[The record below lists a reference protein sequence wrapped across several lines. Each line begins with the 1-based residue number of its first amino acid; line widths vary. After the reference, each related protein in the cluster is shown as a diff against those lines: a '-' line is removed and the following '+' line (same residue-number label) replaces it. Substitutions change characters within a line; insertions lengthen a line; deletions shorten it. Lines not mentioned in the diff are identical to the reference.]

1 MIEITV
7 VVPVYGCGACLD
19 DLYQRLSATLE
30 SLSTSFELVLVDD
43 RSPDGA
49 WERLRAISHAD
60 PRVRAYRLSRNFG
73 QAAAITAGLS
83 VSRGRWTV
91 VMDCDLEE
99 PPEEIPRLYA
109 KALEGY
115 DVVRGIRRN
124 GSHPLLRR
132 AASRAY
138 RLLLME
144 TDRHAEY
151 GTLSILSRKV
161 VDAYLALQDSAREY
175 VLLLDWLGFEQCA
188 IEFEHQQR
196 PTGGSSFTV
205 GKLVRTGLDGV
216 FFRTSAPLRLVMRF
230 GFLIAVA
237 GAGLACYEL
246 YSQIAGRNPPGYTTL
261 VVLLLV
267 LVGFVIIAIG
277 VVGLYVARIFDQVRQ
292 RPLYVVDEIA
302 SDSRADDR
310 VQSLES

>member
-19 DLYQRLSATLE
+19 DLYRRLSATLA
-30 SLSTSFELVLVDD
+30 SLSTSFELVFVDD

-49 WERLRAISHAD
+49 WERLRAIARSD

-73 QAAAITAGLS
+73 QAAAITAGLT

-115 DVVRGIRRN
+115 DVVRGVRHN
-124 GSHPLLRR
+124 WHHPWLRR

-138 RLLLME
+138 RLLVME
-144 TDRHAEY
+144 SGHRAEY

-161 VDAYLALQDSAREY
+161 VDAYLALQDTAREY
-175 VLLLDWLGFEQCA
+175 VLLLDWLGFEQSA
-188 IEFEHQQR
+188 IEFEHQER
-196 PTGGSSFTV
+196 PAGGSSFTV
-205 GKLVRTGLDGV
+205 GNLIRTGLDGV
-216 FFRTSAPLRLVMRF
+216 FFRTSAPLRLVMRL
-230 GFLIAVA
+230 GVLIAVA
-237 GAGLACYEL
+237 GAGLASYEV
-246 YSQIAGRNPPGYTTL
+246 YSQITGHNPPGYTTL

-267 LVGFVIIAIG
+267 LGGFVIVAVG
-277 VVGLYVARIFDQVRQ
+277 VVGVYVGRIFDQVRQ
-292 RPLYVVDEIA
+292 RPLYVVDEIVSEETA
-302 SDSRADDR
+302 SDPVRSL
-310 VQSLES
+310 QS